1 MFTPPLGNIIMG
13 MKEIQAEA
21 YRRKRLRLLNAQW
34 RKADLRVAELE
45 DNILALRRNGAE
57 GTADEKQRR
66 KNVLTS
72 LKDKRLKINLEISR
86 LNPMFEVGEEIH

>member
-1 MFTPPLGNIIMG
+1 MG

-45 DNILALRRNGAE
+45 DNIRALKRNGSE
-57 GTADEKQRR
+57 GTAEEKQRR
-66 KNVLTS
+66 RQILIA
-72 LKDKRLKINLEISR
+72 LKDKRLKINLQISK
-86 LNPMFEVGEEIH
+86 LNPMFQVGEEIH

>member
-34 RKADLRVAELE
+34 RKADLRVA
-45 DNILALRRNGAE
+45 
-57 GTADEKQRR
+57 
-66 KNVLTS
+66 
-72 LKDKRLKINLEISR
+72 
-86 LNPMFEVGEEIH
+86 

>member
-1 MFTPPLGNIIMG
+1 MG

-45 DNILALRRNGAE
+45 DTIRALKRNGTE
-57 GTADEKQRR
+57 GTAEEKQRR
-66 KNVLTS
+66 RQILIA
-72 LKDKRLKINLEISR
+72 LKDKRLKINLQISK
-86 LNPMFEVGEEIH
+86 LNPMFQVGEEIH

>member
-1 MFTPPLGNIIMG
+1 MG

-45 DNILALRRNGAE
+45 DTIRALKRNGTE
-57 GTADEKQRR
+57 GTAEEKQRR
-66 KNVLTS
+66 RQILIA
-72 LKDKRLKINLEISR
+72 LKDKRLKINLQISK
-86 LNPMFEVGEEIH
+86 LNPMFH

>member
-1 MFTPPLGNIIMG
+1 MG

-45 DNILALRRNGAE
+45 DNIRALKRNGAE
-57 GTADEKQRR
+57 GTAEEKQRR
-66 KNVLTS
+66 RQVLIA
-72 LKDKRLKINLEISR
+72 LKDKRLKINLQLSK
-86 LNPMFEVGEEIH
+86 LNPMFQVGEEIH